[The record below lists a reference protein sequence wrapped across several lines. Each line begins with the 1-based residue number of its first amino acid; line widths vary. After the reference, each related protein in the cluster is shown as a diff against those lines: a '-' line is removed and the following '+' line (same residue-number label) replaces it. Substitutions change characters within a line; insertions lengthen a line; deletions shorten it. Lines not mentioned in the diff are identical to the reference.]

1 MSETPSYRVTAIW
14 VEGLQFVAHADRTGT
29 TIALDTSPTAPGT
42 GGGTSPMEMVLL
54 GVAGC
59 TGMDVISILQKK
71 RQQVTAFHLN
81 ITGLRA
87 TEHPKSYTRI
97 EVEYVVR
104 GHAIAPEAV
113 ARAIELSQ
121 TKYCSVMGS
130 LKAEI
135 ITSFRIEPAQ
145 DTVPA

>member
-1 MSETPSYRVTAIW
+1 
-14 VEGLQFVAHADRTGT
+14 
-29 TIALDTSPTAPGT
+29 
-42 GGGTSPMEMVLL
+42 MEMVLL
-54 GVAGC
+54 GLAGC

-81 ITGLRA
+81 IKGSRA
-87 TEHPKSYTRI
+87 EEHPKSFTRI

-121 TKYCSVMGS
+121 TRYCSVMGS

-135 ITSFRIEPAQ
+135 ITTYRIEQAQ
-145 DTVPA
+145 DAVPA